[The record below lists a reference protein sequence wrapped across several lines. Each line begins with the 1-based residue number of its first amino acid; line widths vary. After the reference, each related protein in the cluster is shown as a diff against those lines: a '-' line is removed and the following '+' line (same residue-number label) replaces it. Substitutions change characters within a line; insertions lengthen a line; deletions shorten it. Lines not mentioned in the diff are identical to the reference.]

1 MYFLEGQIAKH
12 ALPAITHP
20 EFYCGFTGV
29 TLVWQFEN
37 LLIGSEPERYRPVML
52 AALASSMFGISMV
65 DWIFVILSW
74 ASYARTAEKTS

>member
-37 LLIGSEPERYRPVML
+37 LLIGSEPERYRPVVLL
-52 AALASSMFGISMV
+52 AALGAAAP
-65 DWIFVILSW
+65 IL
-74 ASYARTAEKTS
+74 ALAAQAR